1 MTEPAT
7 TTAPFPV
14 GACAAALV
22 LLLAHRAEHAAR
34 CARRRLATS
43 SHPSSASLR
52 PSLPGDLDPAR
63 VLGAAG
69 GLAAALALGPAGVVV
84 AALAVAAAIPVRRWL
99 AANRQ
104 RTARAA
110 QLPDGL
116 ERVAAALRSGVSLAS
131 AIEEAGRSLP
141 DPLGAELVEVAAAT
155 RHGRPLVEALDQW
168 AATRPD
174 PGTRAAATVLVVAA
188 GAGAAP
194 ARAVDGLAAT
204 LRERAQMAAER
215 HAAAAQVRWSALI
228 LSAAPLG
235 VAVLLGASGSAAG
248 RFLFGTPA
256 GWTCLALGLA
266 ADAAGAAWM
275 ARLTGAGER

>member
-1 MTEPAT
+1 MTGLAV
-7 TTAPFPV
+7 TAPLPA

-22 LLLAHRAEHAAR
+22 LLIAR
-34 CARRRLATS
+34 RTGCSGRHARRRLAAA
-43 SHPSSASLR
+43 PDPNGASLR
-52 PSLPGDLDPAR
+52 PTLPGHLDPPR

-69 GLAAALALGPAGVVV
+69 ALAAALALGPAGAVI
-84 AALAVAAAIPVRRWL
+84 AAVAVAAAIPVRRWL
-99 AANRQ
+99 AVSRQ
-104 RTARAA
+104 RAARAA

-116 ERVAAALRSGVSLAS
+116 ERVAAALRSGDSLAS
-131 AIEEAGRSLP
+131 AIEDAGRSLP
-141 DPLGAELVEVAAAT
+141 DPLGAELVAVATAT
-155 RHGRPLVEALDQW
+155 RQGQPLVEALDAW

-174 PGTRAAATVLVVAA
+174 PDTRAAATVLVVAA
-188 GAGAAP
+188 GAGASP

-248 RFLFGTPA
+248 RFLFGTTA

-275 ARLTGAGER
+275 ARLIGAGER